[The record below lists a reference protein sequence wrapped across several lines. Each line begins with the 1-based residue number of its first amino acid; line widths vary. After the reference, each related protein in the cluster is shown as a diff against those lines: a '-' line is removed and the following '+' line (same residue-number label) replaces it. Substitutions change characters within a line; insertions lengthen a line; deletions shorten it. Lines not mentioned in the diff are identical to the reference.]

1 MPHKCTPAF
10 GGGVLWYIAH
20 MYSLRALIMALVA
33 FVPVAGTFAAATE
46 LPHVDTR
53 NTADHIADA
62 HSIQCDTSDAKEDV
76 TFVSCGGFF

>member
-1 MPHKCTPAF
+1 
-10 GGGVLWYIAH
+10 
-20 MYSLRALIMALVA
+20 MALVA